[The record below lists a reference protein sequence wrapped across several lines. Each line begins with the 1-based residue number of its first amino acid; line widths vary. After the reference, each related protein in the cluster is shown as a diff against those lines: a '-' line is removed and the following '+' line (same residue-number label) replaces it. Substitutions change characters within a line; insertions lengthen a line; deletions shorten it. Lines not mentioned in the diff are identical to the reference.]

1 MRRTELRKKVL
12 YALAVASVATFVHG
26 GGVPTYAATING
38 YVLTEE
44 ENNTVTDQIV
54 LDPTKAGSGKFVIG
68 QGNVNIQT
76 DANVNIILDKY
87 QDNGGGLGGLQAA
100 VAPTKPGDVPLVGV
114 VGGEGQLDDGFTGL
128 LGNQIVGTLLPTDI
142 KPIIEK
148 VQHIDTTGEKK

>member
-1 MRRTELRKKVL
+1 MCRDTVV
-12 YALAVASVATFVHG
+12 VAR
-26 GGVPTYAATING
+26 
-38 YVLTEE
+38 
-44 ENNTVTDQIV
+44 
-54 LDPTKAGSGKFVIG
+54 SGLIAQHDVCKRFG

>member
-12 YALAVASVATFVHG
+12 YALVVASVATFVHG
-26 GGVPTYAATING
+26 GGGWVPTYAATLNG
-38 YVLTEE
+38 HEIADGVVE
-44 ENNTVTDQIV
+44 DQDV
-54 LDPTKAGSGKFVIG
+54 FDAGSGKFVIG

-148 VQHIDTTGEKK
+148 FNILIQPEKK